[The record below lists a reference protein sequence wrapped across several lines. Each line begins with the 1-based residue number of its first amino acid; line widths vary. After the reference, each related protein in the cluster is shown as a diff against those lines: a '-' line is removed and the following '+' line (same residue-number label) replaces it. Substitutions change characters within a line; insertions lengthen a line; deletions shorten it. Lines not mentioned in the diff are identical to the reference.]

1 MALEVGTLNARIKV
15 DTTGVSSTL
24 GNVKRDLNDV
34 KKSAER
40 VEKNTIDV
48 SPKGADKLGTAGKS
62 AKTLG
67 DNLREAGSQGRA
79 MQVNTQV
86 ASELEK
92 AAGSGGKLKGVFE
105 SLSGVAGMV
114 GLGAAVGGV
123 SAAFNDMI
131 KTGMAYRSEL
141 NTMNAVSGAT
151 EAQMRQVADAAKQLG
166 NDTDLANTSAGDA
179 AAAMTELA
187 KGGFSVEQSIGAAKG
202 TLQLAAA
209 AQVDAASAATI
220 QSQAL
225 QAFSLSA
232 DDAARVSDILAGAA
246 NASSAEMTGIAQG
259 LQQTGTV
266 ANQFGISIDD
276 TATTLAMFANAGIQG
291 SDAGTLMKT
300 ALLSLTDQ
308 GKPAQAAIEE
318 LGLQVYDANG
328 KFIGMKALMEQLQQ
342 ASGKMSDEQYQAA
355 TATLFGSDAMRLAGI
370 AAEQGG
376 EGFDKL
382 KGAVTRQGQAAE
394 VAAAQTE
401 GLPGAIGRAQN
412 AWETAQTQMY
422 EATEGG
428 MVAAL
433 DLVTGGLEGA
443 ANLITGPGFTIGGQI
458 MENLGGQAKLFADG
472 AKAAGDAVTSIL
484 VPGVDDMAGALEK
497 AQGAVAGLDG
507 GLADWAVPVASAALV
522 TLGANALGIT
532 GKLDNGTGAVR
543 RLGQEMAVQKELAK
557 GMGKEISTAGALV
570 DVMRSRSERLDRT
583 LTNAGGAYRSSS
595 ANLRVLAGSHR
606 EAAAAAKLAAT
617 ETTSAFTSIDRIG
630 AQMGHSF
637 AATTIN
643 MGAQA
648 KGLASGGLQVMKGA
662 FGGVK
667 TAAGGLI
674 DALGGPWSLAIMAAS
689 WAIGELV
696 KRHQEAKQAEEEH
709 KQMQDDLRGSLEQT
723 TGAITDQTT
732 ELINKKLQESGA
744 ADTARELGLSQ
755 STLRD
760 AANGSADAMKR
771 VNDATTNS
779 IQATM
784 ESSKV
789 WGRFKDDFATVGL
802 SADDVAAALNG
813 NADALA
819 KIEEHGSLELPFK
832 RLQRGLEE
840 STGPAQTLNETINGL
855 NGDLDKV
862 KADVA
867 QDAMLNLGEQSKKT
881 SEALKAVGDSIVAIP
896 DDKTIT
902 VSSMAPEVRDQMRE
916 LGLEIEDLP
925 DGKVNVK
932 FPDGYSVMGL
942 LTDMGAK
949 ITSLPDGSITLKDNT
964 PEVQQRLVEL
974 GIATKD
980 PKTGE
985 VKIKDNISEVI
996 NKQVELGA
1004 AVKTENG
1011 EVYIKDNTGQVLA
1024 ELNGLGIAATTLP
1037 NGSVQILDNT
1047 PDVRNALSQLG
1058 IQTVTMPDGH
1068 IAITDTSQENMAA
1081 LANLGIQTQSLPSG
1095 YIQITDTSDENMRK
1109 LGELGVKTTTLPD
1122 GRVVITDNADATK
1135 NHITSTLS
1143 AENTNTFSEHVISI
1157 TRKIR
1162 DIFERADGGIDAPV
1176 QAFANGGQRVNQA
1189 VARRAKSSHEPSHQ
1203 AHIAPAGSYR
1213 VFAEEETGG
1222 EAYIPMAP
1230 SKRARS
1236 EKILGAVANQF
1247 GYELIDGQTGEVQQF
1262 ADGALVPASAVV
1274 DRLKFMTGTPY
1285 VFGGWSKSGVD
1296 CSGAISLGVNV
1307 SEGLDPWDSRTATAG
1322 EGAWLQQKG
1331 YRQGKGS
1338 AGDIRVAFYN
1348 GGPGGGHTAMQLD
1361 DGTFIESGGNTGGG
1375 FTIGAPAGPLEN
1387 RGFTDW
1393 YYKPGAAPLG
1403 NTGLGTLDELSG
1415 AVGVHGVGHAI
1426 ARVATSDSDTDTS
1439 TTSTS
1444 TQRELNGGNG
1454 TLLKDGSFLEAM
1466 AALYSLH
1473 TGKPMDD
1480 DIVSWGQVVGLY
1492 SKASEDDIDK
1502 VSKELDKNS
1511 DTLEKTKEKLA
1522 AAKADLPT
1530 VEEDLRIKKMKRDE
1544 TYNKTDKKGNKTATD
1559 SQKAAADQSVVKA
1572 EEKVQETKD
1581 KIAKLEAEQKELEAA
1596 QAELK
1601 AKQQRAGMSGKL
1613 SDTDSAFGM
1622 LGLYDDLTKTTK
1634 GVGGTSGNKYA
1645 DAIIKEGQRRGITDR
1660 GIIIALATAL
1670 VESGLKM
1677 YANPADPQSLDYP
1690 HDAVGYDHDSVGLFQ
1705 QRNNGAWGTLADR
1718 MDPAKSAGM
1727 FYDRLD
1733 DQDYNTGDMGAHAQR
1748 VQGSAFPDRYAT
1760 KMSEAQG
1767 LLDAF
1772 NNTKKAKVTA
1782 MANGGI
1788 LGGLRQA
1795 QINDGSSAVL
1805 WAEAGP
1811 EAYIPLS
1818 SDKRAKSLD
1827 IWAETGKRLGVDVM
1841 SMFNLIGSTLPNL
1854 MEGNLSFSTG
1864 ASVSAE
1870 KLGVNMDAAS
1880 YRGQKAVENAV
1891 GAVFNG
1897 PVQINDPKKY
1907 LQGQLDSASK
1917 QLGKAMRSVML

>member
-1 MALEVGTLNARIKV
+1 MGLELGTLSVELKADDSDLNRKLSRAKSNV
-15 DTTGVSSTL
+15 NEFADSAQKAGDTKL
-24 GNVKRDLNDV
+24 NVKPTGEADLKNAT
-34 KKSAER
+34 KS
-40 VEKNTIDV
+40 TQQ
-48 SPKGADKLGTAGKS
+48 LG
-62 AKTLG
+62 
-67 DNLREAGSQGRA
+67 
-79 MQVNTQV
+79 
-86 ASELEK
+86 SELEK
-92 AAGSGGKLKGVFE
+92 TAGKARKTTMPTQPREETERWRESIRKTGEDLGSSLGKWANKGVKWAGITAGTAAIGGMGTALTKGFNRLNSLDQATAKLEALGNTSEDVQSIMDNALSSVKGTAFGIGEAAGTAATMVASGVEPGQQLESVLKGVAD
-105 SLSGVAGMV
+105 SAAVAGVGMDEMGLVWGKVAAKGKLDGETLAQMLERQIPIYDILAEKTGHTSAEIADMV
-114 GLGAAVGGV
+114 TEGKIDFQTFADAMNDYVGGGALRMGDTFSGAIDNMWAAAGRLGAAFLEPAFDAAPGVVGNITDSIDDLTERVKPVVAEWGQKLGPVLSDFGQNIGPNVAASVGMINDALKIAAPLIGDVAKVAGDIPFPLIVGGV
-123 SAAFNDMI
+123 AAVVSQHKGWNDALG
-131 KTGMAYRSEL
+131 K
-141 NTMNAVSGAT
+141 GAGAIGDFAGT
-151 EAQMRQVADAAKQLG
+151 LG
-166 NDTDLANTSAGDA
+166 AFVKGDLPRGETAMKGLKGAG
-179 AAAMTELA
+179 EGLLGIFGGPWGLA
-187 KGGFSVEQSIGAAKG
+187 IGAA
-202 TLQLAAA
+202 
-209 AQVDAASAATI
+209 
-220 QSQAL
+220 
-225 QAFSLSA
+225 
-232 DDAARVSDILAGAA
+232 AGVV
-246 NASSAEMTGIAQG
+246 G
-259 LQQTGTV
+259 
-266 ANQFGISIDD
+266 
-276 TATTLAMFANAGIQG
+276 
-291 SDAGTLMKT
+291 
-300 ALLSLTDQ
+300 
-308 GKPAQAAIEE
+308 
-318 LGLQVYDANG
+318 Y
-328 KFIGMKALMEQLQQ
+328 
-342 ASGKMSDEQYQAA
+342 
-355 TATLFGSDAMRLAGI
+355 
-370 AAEQGG
+370 
-376 EGFDKL
+376 
-382 KGAVTRQGQAAE
+382 
-394 VAAAQTE
+394 
-401 GLPGAIGRAQN
+401 
-412 AWETAQTQMY
+412 
-422 EATEGG
+422 
-428 MVAAL
+428 
-433 DLVTGGLEGA
+433 
-443 ANLITGPGFTIGGQI
+443 
-458 MENLGGQAKLFADG
+458 
-472 AKAAGDAVTSIL
+472 
-484 VPGVDDMAGALEK
+484 
-497 AQGAVAGLDG
+497 
-507 GLADWAVPVASAALV
+507 LADQHF
-522 TLGANALGIT
+522 
-532 GKLDNGTGAVR
+532 K
-543 RLGQEMAVQKELAK
+543 AK
-557 GMGKEISTAGALV
+557 K
-570 DVMRSRSERLDRT
+570 
-583 LTNAGGAYRSSS
+583 
-595 ANLRVLAGSHR
+595 
-606 EAAAAAKLAAT
+606 
-617 ETTSAFTSIDRIG
+617 
-630 AQMGHSF
+630 
-637 AATTIN
+637 
-643 MGAQA
+643 
-648 KGLASGGLQVMKGA
+648 
-662 FGGVK
+662 
-667 TAAGGLI
+667 
-674 DALGGPWSLAIMAAS
+674 
-689 WAIGELV
+689 
-696 KRHQEAKQAEEEH
+696 AEEEH
-709 KQMQDDLRGSLEQT
+709 AAYQKSLKDSLDET
-723 TGAITDQTT
+723 TGAITEQTSK
-732 ELINKKLQESGA
+732 LIENQLTESGA
-744 ADTARELGLSQ
+744 LQAAKELNLTTQTMVDAAQGNADAQARVKSVTDGAMRSAIESTDAWDRVGGALEAAGYNSLDLAEAMGGNKEKMEELSGVTGFMHKETRELESAVANTRDKYG
-755 STLRD
+755 TLIDSVNGTTD
-760 AANGSADAMKR
+760 AL
-771 VNDATTNS
+771 NDATTENAREQLENLQQS
-779 IQATM
+779 AKQTDDALRILGDRQFTIEDEKTIKVSAEGIEEVRGQLEKVGVKVSQPMNGEVSLTFEKGADIPALLDTIGIKLSQTQDGYIQIHA
-784 ESSKV
+784 
-789 WGRFKDDFATVGL
+789 DDIAKA
-802 SADDVAAALNG
+802 SADLDAMGIKVMTLPNG
-813 NADALA
+813 HLGIDTNSPEVMA
-819 KIEEHGSLELPFK
+819 
-832 RLQRGLEE
+832 RLQ
-840 STGPAQTLNETINGL
+840 
-855 NGDLDKV
+855 
-862 KADVA
+862 
-867 QDAMLNLGEQSKKT
+867 
-881 SEALKAVGDSIVAIP
+881 
-896 DDKTIT
+896 
-902 VSSMAPEVRDQMRE
+902 
-916 LGLEIEDLP
+916 
-925 DGKVNVK
+925 
-932 FPDGYSVMGL
+932 
-942 LTDMGAK
+942 
-949 ITSLPDGSITLKDNT
+949 
-964 PEVQQRLVEL
+964 EL
-974 GIATKD
+974 GIAAKN
-980 PKTGE
+980 PITGKVE
-985 VKIKDNISEVI
+985 IDWNAILTSDEQMNLLRDNV
-996 NKQVELGA
+996 QAGA
-1004 AVKTENG
+1004 NG
-1011 EVYIKDNTGQVLA
+1011 HANITDNTGDA
-1024 ELNGLGIAATTLP
+1024 
-1037 NGSVQILDNT
+1037 
-1047 PDVRNALSQLG
+1047 NAN
-1058 IQTVTMPDGH
+1058 V
-1068 IAITDTSQENMAA
+1068 N
-1081 LANLGIQTQSLPSG
+1081 
-1095 YIQITDTSDENMRK
+1095 NMRNNVQAGAQGK
-1109 LGELGVKTTTLPD
+1109 AT
-1122 GRVVITDNADATK
+1122 ITDNAEATRS
-1135 NHITSTLS
+1135 HIKSTLS
-1143 AENTNTFSEHVISI
+1143 EENTNTKSWHEISI
-1157 TRKIR
+1157 VRWITDK
-1162 DIFERADGGIDAPV
+1162 FKSERADGGIDAPV
-1176 QAFANGGQRVNQA
+1176 QAFANGGHRVNQA

-1222 EAYIPMAP
+1222 EAYIPMAQ

-1403 NTGLGTLDELSG
+1403 NTGLGTLDELAG

-1466 AALYSLH
+1466 AALYSLK

-1718 MDPAKSAGM
+1718 MDPARSAGM

-1772 NNTKKAKVTA
+1772 NNTKNAKVTA

-1870 KLGVNMDAAS
+1870 KLGVNMGAAS